1 MSTVAFLFWEFHK
14 YQKQNQKLEL
24 ENKQAALQLLKSQVS
39 PHFLFNILNSFYSE
53 WLVKD
58 EKMAN
63 DLLQLSDMLRH
74 IVTENDKENVLL
86 SSELTFIENYI
97 QLQKRRFENQLFI
110 DFSTIGTASG
120 KAILPAV
127 LIHFVE
133 NIFKHGLLNDVDK
146 KAEIYIL
153 IENDFL
159 EISTANHIQQG
170 ESYASTGIGY
180 ENLIKRLT
188 YYYEENFILE
198 KQVENTIFTCYLKIP
213 LKTAS

>member
-1 MSTVAFLFWEFHK
+1 
-14 YQKQNQKLEL
+14 
-24 ENKQAALQLLKSQVS
+24 
-39 PHFLFNILNSFYSE
+39 
-53 WLVKD
+53 
-58 EKMAN
+58 
-63 DLLQLSDMLRH
+63 
-74 IVTENDKENVLL
+74 
-86 SSELTFIENYI
+86 
-97 QLQKRRFENQLFI
+97 LQKRRFENQLFI
-110 DFSTIGTASG
+110 DFSTIGTVSG

-133 NIFKHGLLNDVDK
+133 NIFKHGLLNDVNK

-170 ESYASTGIGY
+170 ESYSSTGIGY

-198 KQVENTIFTCYLKIP
+198 KQVENDIFTCYLKIP
-213 LKTAS
+213 LKTAP